1 MKQYDEEEMILRQ
14 ITMGS
19 NPYQAPQGYF
29 DKLPGMVMQK
39 VKTRHRRRT
48 ALRWAVAA
56 VMTGC
61 IATGGFLLHQQ
72 DLQKAGRHKPAQ
84 LLLLHVQQEVHQYKD
99 LLQDHRSKL
108 CELFC

>member
-14 ITMGS
+14 LTMGS

-48 ALRWAVAA
+48 TLRWAVAA

-61 IATGGFLLHQQ
+61 IATAGFLLHQQ
-72 DLQKAGRHKPAQ
+72 DLPEAPYHELEHKKNINKEQKYSMIGNTEIEYYLTEA
-84 LLLLHVQQEVHQYKD
+84 E
-99 LLQDHRSKL
+99 
-108 CELFC
+108 

>member
-14 ITMGS
+14 LTKGS

-48 ALRWAVAA
+48 AVRWAVAA

-61 IATGGFLLHQQ
+61 IATAGFLLHQQ
-72 DLQKAGRHKPAQ
+72 DLQEASYPELAHAQ
-84 LLLLHVQQEVHQYKD
+84 YIDDALDYSMIGNTEIEYYLTEA
-99 LLQDHRSKL
+99 
-108 CELFC
+108 E